1 MSDRAF
7 PNRATAAP
15 DIAVR
20 RDARTLTV
28 RGAREHNLKNVDLAI
43 PRDSLVVFT
52 GLSGSGKSSLAF
64 DTIYAEGQR
73 RYVESLSAYA
83 RQFLEMMQKPDVDQ
97 IDGLSPAI
105 SIEQKTTSKNPR
117 STVGTVTE
125 IYDYMRLLW
134 ARTGVP
140 YSPATGLPIE
150 SQTVSQMVDR
160 TLALPEG
167 TRLYLLAPV
176 VRGRK
181 GEYRKELAEWM
192 KKGFQRVKIDGAFH
206 EIAEAPAL
214 DKKIKH
220 DIDVVVDRIVVRADL
235 AARLADSF
243 ETALALADGIA
254 VAEYADEKDETG
266 AARRILFSEKFACP
280 VSGFTISEIEP
291 RLFSFNNPFG
301 ACPACDGLGVEQ
313 TIDPDLV
320 VPDRMRSLKQ
330 GAIAPWA
337 KSTSPYYGQ
346 TLDALAKHYDFK
358 LNVPFAD
365 LPEQARDVLLFG
377 SGSEKIT
384 FAYDDGMRAYET
396 SKTFEGVVRNLDRRW
411 KETDS
416 DWAREE
422 ISKYFSTVPCKA
434 CSGYRLKP
442 EALAVKVA
450 GKHIG
455 EVGELSVRSASA
467 WFEALP
473 GELTDKQNEIA
484 GRILKEIRERLI
496 FLLDVGLEYL
506 TLTRASGTLSGG
518 ESQRIRLA
526 SQIGSGLTGV
536 LYVLDEPSIG
546 LHQRDNARLLDTLK
560 HLRDLGNTVIVV
572 EHDEDAILA
581 ADYVVDVGPGAGIHG
596 GRIVSQGT
604 PAQILADPNSLTG
617 QYLTGQLSVGVPAR
631 RKPNPKRMLKLSGA
645 RGNNLK
651 DVTAEIPLGLFT
663 CITGVSGG
671 GKSTLLIDTLYK
683 AVARR
688 LNGASEAPAPFDRL
702 EGLEHLDKVIDID
715 QSPIGRTPRSN
726 PATYTGAFTPIREW
740 FSGLPEA
747 KARGYGAGRFS
758 FNVKGGRCEACQGD
772 GVIKIEMHFLPDV
785 YVTCDVCKGK
795 RYNRETLEVSFKNKS
810 IADVL
815 DMTVEEGAQFFK
827 AVPSVREKLETLHRV
842 GLDYIKV
849 GQQATTLSGGEAQ
862 RVKLSK
868 ELSKRATGRTLYI
881 LDEPTTGLHFHDVK
895 KLLEVLH
902 ELVEQGNTV
911 VVIEHNL
918 EVIKTADWILDLGP
932 EGGDGGGEIVVAGT
946 PEQVAQHP
954 RSHTGHFLAEVL
966 ARRPMAKATPTAAVE
981 TAPTTKALSP
991 AKASTGK
998 MSTAKVEARKAVTR
1012 NAPANPEALDRE
1024 PAADAQT
1031 AGKVGETVGVEDKA
1045 TPAKAA
1051 PRPRGRRRQAAE

>member
-7 PNRATAAP
+7 PTRATAAP

-235 AARLADSF
+235 ATRLADSF

-998 MSTAKVEARKAVTR
+998 MSAAKVEARKAVTR
-1012 NAPANPEALDRE
+1012 NAPVNPEALDRE

-1031 AGKVGETVGVEDKA
+1031 AGKVAETVGVEDKA

>member
-1 MSDRAF
+1 MARKTSLAEQAATLEDMFDR
-7 PNRATAAP
+7 NRAADP
-15 DIAVR
+15 N
-20 RDARTLTV
+20 ARVISV

-43 PRDSLVVFT
+43 PRDKLVVFT

-125 IYDYMRLLW
+125 IHDYMRLLW
-134 ARTGVP
+134 ARAGIP

-160 TLALPEG
+160 LLELPEK
-167 TRLYLLAPV
+167 TRGYLLAPV

-181 GEYRKELAEWM
+181 GEYRKELADWL
-192 KKGFQRVKIDGAFH
+192 KRGFQRVKIDGQFY
-206 EIAEAPAL
+206 EIPDAPAL
-214 DKKIKH
+214 DKKFKH
-220 DIDVVVDRIVVRADL
+220 DIDVVVDRIVIRPDL
-235 AARLADSF
+235 AARLSDSL
-243 ETALALADGIA
+243 EQALELAEGIA
-254 VAEYADEKDETG
+254 VFEYADEKEESG
-266 AARRILFSEKFACP
+266 EARRITFSSKFACP
-280 VSGFTISEIEP
+280 VSGFTIPEIEP

-301 ACPACDGLGVEQ
+301 ACPTCDGLGHEMR
-313 TIDPDLV
+313 IDANLI
-320 VPDRMRSLKQ
+320 VPDNSISLKK

-346 TLDALAKHYDFK
+346 TLDALAKHFGFSMTK
-358 LNVPFAD
+358 PWSE
-365 LPEQARDVLLFG
+365 LPKQAHDAILFG
-377 SGSEKIT
+377 TGTEPVR
-384 FAYDDGMRAYET
+384 FAYNDGLRAYEV
-396 SKTFEGVVRNLDRRW
+396 KKPFEGVITNMERRW
-411 KETDS
+411 KETES

-422 ISKYFSTVPCKA
+422 IGRFMSETPCAA
-434 CSGYRLKP
+434 CNGFRLKP
-442 EALAVKVA
+442 EALAVKIA
-450 GKHIG
+450 GSHIG
-455 EVGELSVRSASA
+455 EISRLSVRDALA
-467 WFEALP
+467 WVSDLP
-473 GELTDKQNEIA
+473 RHLTPKQTEIA
-484 GRILKEIRERLI
+484 TRILKEIRDRLT

-506 TLTRASGTLSGG
+506 TLARGSGTLSGG

-546 LHQRDNARLLDTLK
+546 LHQRDNERLLGTLRR
-560 HLRDLGNTVIVV
+560 LRDLGNTVIVV
-572 EHDEDAILA
+572 EHDEDAILT

-596 GRIVSQGT
+596 GEIVSKGT
-604 PAQILADPNSLTG
+604 PEQILADPNSLTG
-617 QYLTGQLSVGVPAR
+617 RYLTGELSVPVPAKR
-631 RKPNPKRMLKLSGA
+631 RKPQKGRSLKIVGA

-651 DVTAEIPLGLFT
+651 DVSVEIPLGLFT

-671 GKSTLLIDTLYK
+671 GKSTLVIDTLYK
-683 AVARR
+683 AVARK
-688 LNGASEAPAPFDRL
+688 LNGSIEHPAQHDRI
-702 EGLEHLDKVIDID
+702 EGMEHLDKVIDID

-726 PATYTGAFTPIREW
+726 PATYTGAFTPMREW
-740 FSGLPEA
+740 FAGLPEA
-747 KARGYGAGRFS
+747 KARGYQPGRFS

-795 RYNRETLEVSFKNKS
+795 RYDRETLEVKYRERS

-815 DMTVEEGAQFFK
+815 DMTVEEAKDLFK
-827 AVPSVREKLETLHRV
+827 AVPSIRDKMETLSRV
-842 GLDYIKV
+842 GLGYVHV

-881 LDEPTTGLHFHDVK
+881 LDEPTTGLHFHDVA
-895 KLLEVLH
+895 KLMEVLH

-918 EVIKTADWILDLGP
+918 EVIKTSDWIIDMGP
-932 EGGDGGGEIVVAGT
+932 EGGDGGGEVVAQGT
-946 PEQVAQHP
+946 PEDVVKVS
-954 RSHTGHFLAEVL
+954 RSHTARFLKEVL
-966 ARRPMAKATPTAAVE
+966 ERRPLK
-981 TAPTTKALSP
+981 KP
-991 AKASTGK
+991 AKA
-998 MSTAKVEARKAVTR
+998 
-1012 NAPANPEALDRE
+1012 PA
-1024 PAADAQT
+1024 
-1031 AGKVGETVGVEDKA
+1031 
-1045 TPAKAA
+1045 
-1051 PRPRGRRRQAAE
+1051 QAAE